1 MRKYIKILFLTL
13 ILLSICFATNVY
25 ASDTVLVDE
34 EQAELVKFEEADGW
48 IIEEYYHLDVDFQL
62 KKK

>member
-1 MRKYIKILFLTL
+1 MYELFGQDVVFT
-13 ILLSICFATNVY
+13 ANDTTNVY